1 MELIISLLSLIL
13 FVVLVAG
20 LIRPAWVFRSGDQ
33 TRKRVLKVYGLG
45 YLAFCVTA
53 AYIMPST
60 NANDEIAEQ
69 SRPVSKPKEYEYS
82 GQTLAE
88 WRDASKSD
96 RDEMVSDFVSAKS
109 LPDSASD
116 LFYRCLSQMSMTKS
130 DELTVGQVLG
140 WCQVDYDKDPAKL
153 SSMVNFDNFKG
164 QFSAWDGSHR
174 NLEKYIKSMMND
186 EDSYEHVETRYRL
199 VLDQNPRAIVTTV
212 FKGKNAYGGVVK
224 QSVSA
229 AVDIETGRIIEI
241 IQ

>member
-1 MELIISLLSLIL
+1 MDVFLSLLFI
-13 FVVLVAG
+13 VVLFAFVAG
-20 LIRPAWVFRSGDQ
+20 LIKPAWIKQ
-33 TRKRVLKVYGLG
+33 ETRGRVLKFYGLG
-45 YLAFCVTA
+45 MLALLLLIGLVADPVEQAPANNEMA
-53 AYIMPST
+53 AQQHS
-60 NANDEIAEQ
+60 A
-69 SRPVSKPKEYEYS
+69 KEYEYS
-82 GQTLAE
+82 GKTLAE

-96 RDEMVSDFVSAKS
+96 RDEMVSDFVSVKS
-109 LPDSASD
+109 LPDAAND

-130 DELTVGQVLG
+130 DELTIGQVLG
-140 WCQVDYDKDPAKL
+140 WCQADYDKDPAKL

-186 EDSYEHVETRYRL
+186 ENSYEHVETRYRL

>member
-1 MELIISLLSLIL
+1 MDVFLSLLFI
-13 FVVLVAG
+13 VVLFAFVAG
-20 LIRPAWVFRSGDQ
+20 LIKPAWIKQ
-33 TRKRVLKVYGLG
+33 ETRGRVLKFYGLG
-45 YLAFCVTA
+45 MLVLLLLIGLVADPVEQAPANSEMA
-53 AYIMPST
+53 AQQHS
-60 NANDEIAEQ
+60 A
-69 SRPVSKPKEYEYS
+69 KEYEYS
-82 GQTLAE
+82 GKTLAE

-109 LPDSASD
+109 LPDAAND

-130 DELTVGQVLG
+130 DELTIGQVLG

-229 AVDIETGRIIEI
+229 AVDIELGQILEI